1 MSKAGKVIGGIAL
14 MAVLLFAVSAC
25 GGSDSGTTS
34 NASSST
40 TPEIKSSKVVMK
52 GSKFDPGDL
61 TVEIGTTVT
70 WSNEDAVAHT
80 VTATGGAF
88 SSGNMDPGTN
98 FGYTFNA
105 AGTFDYACT
114 IHPSMK
120 GKVTVTE

>member
-1 MSKAGKVIGGIAL
+1 MSKAGKIIGGIAL

-25 GGSDSGTTS
+25 GGDSGT
-34 NASSST
+34 SSDNVST
-40 TPEIKSSKVVMK
+40 TGPEIKSSQVMMK
-52 GSKFDPGDL
+52 GNQFDPADL
-61 TVEIGTTVT
+61 TVSLGTTVT
-70 WSNEDAVAHT
+70 WSNADSVAHN
-80 VTATGGAF
+80 VKASGGAF

-105 AGTFDYACT
+105 TGTFDYACT